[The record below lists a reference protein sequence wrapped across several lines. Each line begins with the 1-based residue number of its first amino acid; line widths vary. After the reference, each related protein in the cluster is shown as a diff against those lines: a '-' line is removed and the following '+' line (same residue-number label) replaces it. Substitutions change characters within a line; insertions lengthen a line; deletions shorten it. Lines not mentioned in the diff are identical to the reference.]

1 MTPSPAAQKLYL
13 DAFPQNERRDLKAWV
28 ALADA
33 EGPFRIQE
41 WQWQGQFAGFLTH
54 WTFPGFTYVE
64 HFAAMPELRGQG
76 IGGKWLDNFVA
87 QTAHP
92 VVLEVEPAETP
103 MAQRRIV
110 FYQRHGFHLSAIPY
124 VQPPYRKEDQPLP
137 LCLMTTDN
145 QYLTAHADAV
155 IRQIHSAVY
164 GVESR

>member
-1 MTPSPAAQKLYL
+1 MRLKTLSKSTLKPPLHSKKYL
-13 DAFPQNERRDLKAWV
+13 R
-28 ALADA
+28 
-33 EGPFRIQE
+33 
-41 WQWQGQFAGFLTH
+41 T
-54 WTFPGFTYVE
+54 
-64 HFAAMPELRGQG
+64 
-76 IGGKWLDNFVA
+76 NFVA
-87 QTAHP
+87 HTAHP

>member
-87 QTAHP
+87 HTAP
-92 VVLEVEPAETP
+92 TYIVPRVISISLPTFWDTATSIPPKSTTP
-103 MAQRRIV
+103 QSKRTTANLPQRSSNCVATMTIKTYIV
-110 FYQRHGFHLSAIPY
+110 
-124 VQPPYRKEDQPLP
+124 
-137 LCLMTTDN
+137 
-145 QYLTAHADAV
+145 
-155 IRQIHSAVY
+155 
-164 GVESR
+164 